1 MSDTPEWLPSLVL
14 LQEYNGDWK
23 QYIEAVYDY
32 FKSDFI
38 ISKPRFGH
46 RAIRLKRYP
55 LLEGKEATFWHVTS
69 EGKTENQRIPD
80 LRRCERI
87 RWPRPII
94 DHYTNEVIRCWTNER
109 RLERRIVLWFYEQ
122 NYVVVLADR
131 KKYVLLWTTYIVSYK
146 HTREKLWREYE
157 DAKKRLTPPQ

>member
-1 MSDTPEWLPSLVL
+1 MSDVPEWLPSLVL
-14 LQEYNGDWK
+14 LQEYDGDWK

-38 ISKPRFGH
+38 TSRTRFGH

-55 LLEGKEATFWHVTS
+55 LLGGKEATFWHITS
-69 EGKTENQRIPD
+69 EGETENQRIPD

-94 DHYTNEVIRCWTNER
+94 EHYTDEVIRYWTNER
-109 RLERRIVLWFYEQ
+109 RHERRIVLWFYEQ
-122 NYVVVLADR
+122 DYVVVLADR
-131 KKYVLLWTTYIVSYK
+131 KKYVLLWTTYMVSYK
-146 HTREKLWREYE
+146 HTKEKLWREYE
-157 DAKKRLTPPQ
+157 DAQND